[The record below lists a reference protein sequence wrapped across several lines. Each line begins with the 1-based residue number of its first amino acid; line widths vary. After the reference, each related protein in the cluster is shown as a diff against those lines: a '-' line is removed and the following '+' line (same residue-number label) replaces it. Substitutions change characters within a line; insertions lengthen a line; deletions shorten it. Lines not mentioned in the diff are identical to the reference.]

1 MNTLQEIVKREETL
15 DNRLRLLTQT
25 IKFERQNRGWSVE
38 TLAEISALHPQT
50 ILHLENGTTTDPNL
64 YTIYA
69 IAKAFGTSVGWLTVG
84 SVKYTTFTNAQYDY
98 NRLGQQISFLR
109 RSLGLSQRQFG
120 EKIGKTKNQI
130 SNYEHGYTDI
140 RYITALKMVDGTQYD
155 IDLLLDFLY
164 L

>member
-1 MNTLQEIVKREETL
+1 MNTLLEKTDDKVRSL
-15 DNRLRLLTQT
+15 SQT
-25 IKFERQNRGWSVE
+25 IRYERQNRGWSIE
-38 TLAEISALHPQT
+38 TLAELSGLHPQT

-69 IAKAFGTSVGWLTVG
+69 IAKAFGTTVGWLAVGCTVEIIHNSG
-84 SVKYTTFTNAQYDY
+84 TYDY
-98 NRLGQQISFLR
+98 QRLGKQIKLLR
-109 RSLGLSQRQFG
+109 RLLGLSQRQFG

-140 RYITALKMVDGTQYD
+140 RYITALKMVENTGYD

>member
-1 MNTLQEIVKREETL
+1 MNTLLEKTDDKVKSL
-15 DNRLRLLTQT
+15 SQT
-25 IKFERQNRGWSVE
+25 IKYERQARFMSIE
-38 TLAEISALHPQT
+38 KLAELSGLHRQT
-50 ILHLENGTTTDPNL
+50 ILHIENGTTTDPNL

-69 IAKAFGTSVGWLTVG
+69 IAKAFGTSVGWLSVG
-84 SVKYTTFTNAQYDY
+84 EDVQVEFSNKPYDY
-98 NRLGQQISFLR
+98 QHLGQQISFLR

-120 EKIGKTKNQI
+120 EKIGKNKNQI

-155 IDLLLDFLY
+155 IDLLLIFLY

>member
-15 DNRLRLLTQT
+15 DNRLRLVT
-25 IKFERQNRGWSVE
+25 
-38 TLAEISALHPQT
+38 QT

-69 IAKAFGTSVGWLTVG
+69 IAKAFGTSVGWLSVG
-84 SVKYTTFTNAQYDY
+84 VDVQIRFTKTPYDY
-98 NRLGQQISFLR
+98 KRLGQQIKFLR

-120 EKIGKTKNQI
+120 EKIGKNKNQI

-140 RYITALKMVDGTQYD
+140 RYITALKMVEDTAYD
-155 IDLLLDFLY
+155 IDILLDFLY

>member
-1 MNTLQEIVKREETL
+1 MNTLLEKTDDKVKSL
-15 DNRLRLLTQT
+15 SQT
-25 IKFERQNRGWSVE
+25 IKYERQERGWSVE
-38 TLAEISALHPQT
+38 KLADIAGLHPQT
-50 ILHLENGTTTDPNL
+50 VLHLENGTTTDPNL

-69 IAKAFGTSVGWLTVG
+69 IAKAFDTTVGWLAVG
-84 SVKYTTFTNAQYDY
+84 CMVEIIHKSVPYDY
-98 NRLGQQISFLR
+98 QHLGKQIKFLR
-109 RSLGLSQRQFG
+109 RLLGLSQRQFG

-140 RYITALKMVDGTQYD
+140 RYLTALKMVDGTMYD

>member
-1 MNTLQEIVKREETL
+1 MNTLLEKTDDKVKSL
-15 DNRLRLLTQT
+15 SQT
-25 IKFERQNRGWSVE
+25 IKFERQNRGWSIE
-38 TLAEISALHPQT
+38 TLAEISGLHPQT

-69 IAKAFGTSVGWLTVG
+69 IANAFGTTVGWLTVG
-84 SVKYTTFTNAQYDY
+84 TIKQTTVTNSPYIY
-98 NRLGQQISFLR
+98 KRLGHQIKFLR

-140 RYITALKMVDGTQYD
+140 RYITALKMVEDTGYD
-155 IDLLLDFLY
+155 IDILLDFLY

>member
-1 MNTLQEIVKREETL
+1 MNTLLEKTEDKV
-15 DNRLRLLTQT
+15 RLLSQT
-25 IKFERQNRGWSVE
+25 IKNERQDRGWSIE
-38 TLAEISALHPQT
+38 TLADLSALHPQT

-69 IAKAFGTSVGWLTVG
+69 IAKAIGTTVGWLTVG
-84 SVKYTTFTNAQYDY
+84 TINQTTFNNNQYDY
-98 NRLGQQISFLR
+98 KRLGQQIKFLR

-120 EKIGKTKNQI
+120 EKIGKNKNQI

-140 RYITALKMVDGTQYD
+140 RYITALKMVEGTQYD
-155 IDLLLDFLY
+155 IDILLNFLY